1 MPTSD
6 FTGIDFNYRQAINSP
21 REMGM
26 GGAEAPDKFID
37 GDGNLGSNFTNVLKY
52 GGALF
57 ANNDVIKS
65 GGLGNR
71 YFIETNKECSN
82 LSQTD
87 SPKNRHVLLDNR
99 GYSNVGIIP
108 SLMNNVSKLNPLTI
122 GKALIPEIPMP
133 PGVPSE
139 NDCVNVNVI
148 EKLQDNNYNLQ
159 NYYSKDDPSKPIYM
173 TKKNIRDVN
182 PCFFDNNSIDGRT
195 TAKYQNPVT
204 GVTGKNCDETFSSMN
219 QPIEEEIVE
228 ENNYSKMP
236 DDKLSQLYL
245 STITIL
251 GLYVVLK
258 FINKR

>member
-6 FTGIDFNYRQAINSP
+6 FTGIDFNYRKAINSP
-21 REMGM
+21 PEMGM
-26 GGAEAPDKFID
+26 GTEGDKFID
-37 GDGNLGSNFTNVLKY
+37 GNGNLGSNFTNVLKY
-52 GGALF
+52 TGALF
-57 ANNDVIKS
+57 VNNSAIKS

-71 YFIETNKECSN
+71 YFIETNKVCKN
-82 LSQTD
+82 LDQTTD
-87 SPKNRHVLLDNR
+87 GSKNRFVLLDNR
-99 GYSNVGIIP
+99 GYSKAGIIP
-108 SLMNNVSKLNPLTI
+108 SLMNNVSKLNPVTI
-122 GKALIPEIPMP
+122 TKALIPENPLS
-133 PGVPSE
+133 SE
-139 NDCVNVNVI
+139 NDCVEVKVI

-159 NYYSKDDPSKPIYM
+159 DYKEEIYM

-182 PCFFDNNSIDGRT
+182 PCFFDDNKIGDST

-204 GVTGKNCDETFSSMN
+204 GIKGRNCGETFSSMN
-219 QPIEEEIVE
+219 PPIEEEIVE

-258 FINKR
+258 FIHKR

>member
-6 FTGIDFNYRQAINSP
+6 FTGINFNYVKAMNTP

-26 GGAEAPDKFID
+26 GDEGDKFID
-37 GDGNLGSNFTNVLKY
+37 GNGNLGSNFTNVLKY
-52 GGALF
+52 TGALF
-57 ANNDVIKS
+57 ANNSAIKS

-71 YFIETNKECSN
+71 YFIETNKACKN
-82 LSQTD
+82 LDQTD
-87 SPKNRHVLLDNR
+87 ISRNRHVLLDNR
-99 GYSNVGIIP
+99 GYSKVGIIP
-108 SLMNNVSKLNPLTI
+108 SLMNNVTKLNPVTI
-122 GKALIPEIPMP
+122 TKALIPET
-133 PGVPSE
+133 PGSSE
-139 NDCVNVNVI
+139 NDCVKVNVI
-148 EKLQDNNYNLQ
+148 EKHQNEGKNYNLQ
-159 NYYSKDDPSKPIYM
+159 DYMEEIYM

-182 PCFFDNNSIDGRT
+182 PCFFDDNKIDDST

-204 GVTGKNCDETFSSMN
+204 GTKGRNCRDTFSSMN
-219 QPIEEEIVE
+219 PPIEEEIVE

-258 FINKR
+258 FIHKR

>member
-6 FTGIDFNYRQAINSP
+6 FTGIDFNYGKAFNSP

-26 GGAEAPDKFID
+26 GIEGDKFID
-37 GDGNLGSNFTNVLKY
+37 GNGNLGSNFTNVLKY
-52 GGALF
+52 GDALF
-57 ANNDVIKS
+57 VNNSAIKP

-71 YFIETNKECSN
+71 YFIKTNKVCKN
-82 LSQTD
+82 LDQTD
-87 SPKNRHVLLDNR
+87 SSRNRHVLLDNR

-108 SLMNNVSKLNPLTI
+108 SLMNNISKLNPVTI
-122 GKALIPEIPMP
+122 TKALIPENPL
-133 PGVPSE
+133 SSYD
-139 NDCVNVNVI
+139 NDCVEVNVI
-148 EKLQDNNYNLQ
+148 EKLQNKNDNYNLQ
-159 NYYSKDDPSKPIYM
+159 DYYSKNDSLKPVYM

-182 PCFFDNNSIDGRT
+182 PCFFDENTIGGNKTS
-195 TAKYQNPVT
+195 KHQNPVT

-219 QPIEEEIVE
+219 PPIEEEIVE

-251 GLYVVLK
+251 GLYVLLK
-258 FINKR
+258 FIHKR

>member
-6 FTGIDFNYRQAINSP
+6 FTGIDFNYRKAINSP
-21 REMGM
+21 SEMGM
-26 GGAEAPDKFID
+26 GTEGDKFID
-37 GDGNLGSNFTNVLKY
+37 GNGNLGSNFTNVLKY
-52 GGALF
+52 GDALF
-57 ANNDVIKS
+57 VNNSAIKP

-71 YFIETNKECSN
+71 YFIETNKVCKN
-82 LSQTD
+82 LDQED
-87 SPKNRHVLLDNR
+87 SSRNRHVLLDNR
-99 GYSNVGIIP
+99 GYSKVGIIP
-108 SLMNNVSKLNPLTI
+108 SLMNNISKLNPVALT
-122 GKALIPEIPMP
+122 KALKPENPLS
-133 PGVPSE
+133 SE
-139 NDCVNVNVI
+139 NDCVEVNVI
-148 EKLQDNNYNLQ
+148 EKLQNENNNYNLWD
-159 NYYSKDDPSKPIYM
+159 YKEDIYM

-182 PCFFDNNSIDGRT
+182 PCFFDKNTIGDST

-204 GVTGKNCDETFSSMN
+204 RIKGRNCGETFSSMN

-258 FINKR
+258 FIHKR

>member
-6 FTGIDFNYRQAINSP
+6 FTGIDFNYVKAMNTPS
-21 REMGM
+21 EMGM
-26 GGAEAPDKFID
+26 GDEGDKFID

-52 GGALF
+52 TGALF
-57 ANNDVIKS
+57 ANNSAIKS

-71 YFIETNKECSN
+71 YFIETNKACKN
-82 LSQTD
+82 LDQTTTD
-87 SPKNRHVLLDNR
+87 GSKNRFVLLDNR
-99 GYSNVGIIP
+99 GYSKVGIIP
-108 SLMNNVSKLNPLTI
+108 SLMNNVSKLNPVTI
-122 GKALIPEIPMP
+122 TKALIPET
-133 PGVPSE
+133 PGSPE
-139 NDCVNVNVI
+139 NNCVKVNVI

-159 NYYSKDDPSKPIYM
+159 DYYSDDNPKPIYM

-182 PCFFDNNSIDGRT
+182 PCFFGDNTIDGSET
-195 TAKYQNPVT
+195 DEYQNPVT
-204 GVTGKNCDETFSSMN
+204 GTKGRNCRDTFSSMN
-219 QPIEEEIVE
+219 PPIEEEIVE

-258 FINKR
+258 FIHKR

>member
-6 FTGIDFNYRQAINSP
+6 FTGFDFNYRKAFNSP

-26 GGAEAPDKFID
+26 GTEGDKFID
-37 GDGNLGSNFTNVLKY
+37 GNGNLGSNFTNVLKY
-52 GGALF
+52 GEALF
-57 ANNDVIKS
+57 VNNSAIKS

-71 YFIETNKECSN
+71 YFIETNKVCSN
-82 LSQTD
+82 LPQTD
-87 SPKNRHVLLDNR
+87 SSKNRYVLLDNR
-99 GYSNVGIIP
+99 GYSKVGIIP

-122 GKALIPEIPMP
+122 RKALIPENPLS
-133 PGVPSE
+133 SE
-139 NDCVNVNVI
+139 NDCVEVNVI
-148 EKLQDNNYNLQ
+148 EKLQDTDYNLQ
-159 NYYSKDDPSKPIYM
+159 DYYSKDDEDSKPVYM

-182 PCFFDNNSIDGRT
+182 PCFFDENTIGGSSTVIH
-195 TAKYQNPVT
+195 QNPVT
-204 GVTGKNCDETFSSMN
+204 GVKGKNCDETFSSMN

-258 FINKR
+258 FIHKR

>member
-6 FTGIDFNYRQAINSP
+6 FTGINFNYVKAMNTP

-26 GGAEAPDKFID
+26 GDEGDKFID
-37 GDGNLGSNFTNVLKY
+37 GNGNLGSNFTNVLKY
-52 GGALF
+52 TGALF
-57 ANNDVIKS
+57 ANNSAIKS

-71 YFIETNKECSN
+71 YFIETNKACKN
-82 LSQTD
+82 LDQTD
-87 SPKNRHVLLDNR
+87 ISSNRHVLLDNR
-99 GYSNVGIIP
+99 GYSKVGIIP
-108 SLMNNVSKLNPLTI
+108 SLMNNVSKLNPNTI
-122 GKALIPEIPMP
+122 RKALIPEDPL
-133 PGVPSE
+133 SSYD
-139 NDCVNVNVI
+139 NDCVKVNVI
-148 EKLQDNNYNLQ
+148 EKLQNEGKNYNLQ
-159 NYYSKDDPSKPIYM
+159 DYMEEIYM

-182 PCFFDNNSIDGRT
+182 PCFFGDNKIDDST

-204 GVTGKNCDETFSSMN
+204 GTKGRNCRDTFSSMN
-219 QPIEEEIVE
+219 PPIEEEIVE

-258 FINKR
+258 FIHKR